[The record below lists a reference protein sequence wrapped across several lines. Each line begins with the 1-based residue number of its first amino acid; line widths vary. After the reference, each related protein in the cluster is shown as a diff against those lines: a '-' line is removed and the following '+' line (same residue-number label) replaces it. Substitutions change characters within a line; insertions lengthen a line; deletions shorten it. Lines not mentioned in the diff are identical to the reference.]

1 MQSSNEK
8 LRKALE
14 EGLEKDLSFIP
25 DDKEIK
31 KIYTPSSKLDE
42 QMQKLISRVQRKEKF
57 QIIVRNKKKLSYV
70 AVAAILILG
79 IRFAIP
85 LITVEEKGNDMATR
99 PESALESNDQ
109 YEAESTEN
117 KEMFDTSTEQ
127 SITSSGM
134 ENDFEWSIKSTSDDT
149 VILILTNPSADEWQY
164 TSITRIEKIDQDNV
178 SVVYTNDNLQEE
190 TLASA
195 SNIEETLNRFDYNM
209 DVSGRYILYRNINEN
224 QITLELEIP

>member
-14 EGLEKDLSFIP
+14 DSLEKDLSFVP

-31 KIYTPSSKLDE
+31 KIYTPSPKFEE
-42 QMQKLISRVQRKEKF
+42 QMRKLIKRIRMKEKF
-57 QIIVRNKKKLSYV
+57 QIIVMNKKKLSYV

-79 IRFAIP
+79 IRLSMP
-85 LITVEEKGNDMATR
+85 LITVEEKGNEMATR

-109 YEAESTEN
+109 YEAKNNEKS
-117 KEMFDTSTEQ
+117 DTTTEQ

-149 VILILTNPSADEWQY
+149 VILILANPSADEWHY
-164 TSITRIEKIDQDNV
+164 TGITRIEKIDQDKV
-178 SVVYTNDNLQEE
+178 SVVYTSDNLQEE

-195 SNIEETLNRFDYNM
+195 SNIEETLNRFDYSM

>member
-14 EGLEKDLSFIP
+14 DSLEKDLSFVP

-31 KIYTPSSKLDE
+31 KIYTPSPKFEE
-42 QMQKLISRVQRKEKF
+42 QMRKLIKRIRMKEKF
-57 QIIVRNKKKLSYV
+57 QIIVMNKKKLSYV

-79 IRFAIP
+79 IRLSMP
-85 LITVEEKGNDMATR
+85 LITVEEKGNEMATR

-109 YEAESTEN
+109 YEAKNNEKS
-117 KEMFDTSTEQ
+117 DTTTEQ

-149 VILILTNPSADEWQY
+149 VILILANPSADEWHY
-164 TSITRIEKIDQDNV
+164 TGITRIEKIDQDNV

-190 TLASA
+190 ALASA
-195 SNIEETLNRFDYNM
+195 SNIEETLNRFDYKM

>member
-14 EGLEKDLSFIP
+14 DSLEKDLSFVP

-31 KIYTPSSKLDE
+31 KIYTPSPKFEE
-42 QMQKLISRVQRKEKF
+42 QMRKLIKRIRMKEKF
-57 QIIVRNKKKLSYV
+57 QTIVMNKKKLSYV

-79 IRFAIP
+79 IRLSMP
-85 LITVEEKGNDMATR
+85 LITVEEKGNEMATR

-109 YEAESTEN
+109 YEAKNNEKS
-117 KEMFDTSTEQ
+117 DTTTEQ

-149 VILILTNPSADEWQY
+149 VILILANPSADEWHY
-164 TSITRIEKIDQDNV
+164 TGITRIEKIDQDKV
-178 SVVYTNDNLQEE
+178 SVVYTSDNLQEE

-195 SNIEETLNRFDYNM
+195 SNIEETLNRFDYSM

>member
-14 EGLEKDLSFIP
+14 DSLEKDLSFVP

-31 KIYTPSSKLDE
+31 KIYTPSPKFEE
-42 QMQKLISRVQRKEKF
+42 QMRKLIKRIRMKEKF
-57 QIIVRNKKKLSYV
+57 QIIVMNKKKLSYV

-79 IRFAIP
+79 IRLSMP
-85 LITVEEKGNDMATR
+85 LITVEEKGNEMATR

-109 YEAESTEN
+109 YEAKNNEKS
-117 KEMFDTSTEQ
+117 DTTTEQ

-149 VILILTNPSADEWQY
+149 VILILANPSVDEWHY
-164 TSITRIEKIDQDNV
+164 TGITRIEKIDQDKV
-178 SVVYTNDNLQEE
+178 SVVYTSDNLQEE

-195 SNIEETLNRFDYNM
+195 SNIEETLNRFDYSM

>member
-14 EGLEKDLSFIP
+14 DSLEKDLSFVP
-25 DDKEIK
+25 ADKEIK
-31 KIYTPSSKLDE
+31 KIYTPSPKFEE
-42 QMQKLISRVQRKEKF
+42 QMRKLIKRIRMKEKF
-57 QIIVRNKKKLSYV
+57 QTIVMNKKKLSYV

-79 IRFAIP
+79 IRLSMP
-85 LITVEEKGNDMATR
+85 LITVEEKGNEMATR

-109 YEAESTEN
+109 YEAKNNEKS
-117 KEMFDTSTEQ
+117 DTTTEQ

-149 VILILTNPSADEWQY
+149 VILILANPSADEWHY
-164 TSITRIEKIDQDNV
+164 TSITRIEKIDQDKV
-178 SVVYTNDNLQEE
+178 SVVYTSDNLQEE

-195 SNIEETLNRFDYNM
+195 SNIEETLNRFDYSM

>member
-14 EGLEKDLSFIP
+14 DSLEKDLSFVP

-31 KIYTPSSKLDE
+31 KIYTPSPKFEE
-42 QMQKLISRVQRKEKF
+42 QMRKLIKRIRMKEKF
-57 QIIVRNKKKLSYV
+57 QIIVMNKKKLSYV

-79 IRFAIP
+79 IRLSMP
-85 LITVEEKGNDMATR
+85 LITVEEKGNEMATR

-109 YEAESTEN
+109 YEAKNNEKS
-117 KEMFDTSTEQ
+117 DTTTEQ

-149 VILILTNPSADEWQY
+149 VILILANPSADEWHY
-164 TSITRIEKIDQDNV
+164 TSITRIEKIDQDKV
-178 SVVYTNDNLQEE
+178 SVVYTSDNLQEE

-195 SNIEETLNRFDYNM
+195 SNIEETLNRFDYSM

>member
-14 EGLEKDLSFIP
+14 DSLEKDLSFVP

-31 KIYTPSSKLDE
+31 KIYTPSPKFEE
-42 QMQKLISRVQRKEKF
+42 QMRKLIKRIRMKEKF
-57 QIIVRNKKKLSYV
+57 QIIVMNKKKLSYV

-79 IRFAIP
+79 IRLSMP
-85 LITVEEKGNDMATR
+85 LITVVEKGNEMATR

-109 YEAESTEN
+109 YEAKNNEKS
-117 KEMFDTSTEQ
+117 DTTTEQ

-149 VILILTNPSADEWQY
+149 VILILANPSADEWHY
-164 TSITRIEKIDQDNV
+164 TSITRIEKIDQDKV
-178 SVVYTNDNLQEE
+178 SVVYTSDNLQEE

-195 SNIEETLNRFDYNM
+195 SNIEETLNRFDYSM

>member
-14 EGLEKDLSFIP
+14 DSLEKDLSFVP

-31 KIYTPSSKLDE
+31 KIYTPSPKFEE
-42 QMQKLISRVQRKEKF
+42 QMRKLIKRIRMKEKF
-57 QIIVRNKKKLSYV
+57 QIIVMNKKKLSYV

-79 IRFAIP
+79 IRLSMP
-85 LITVEEKGNDMATR
+85 LITVEEKGNEMATR

-109 YEAESTEN
+109 YKAESTEN
-117 KEMFDTSTEQ
+117 NEKSDTTTEQ

-134 ENDFEWSIKSTSDDT
+134 ENDFKWNIKSTSDDT
-149 VILILTNPSADEWQY
+149 VILVLANHSADEWHY
-164 TSITRIEKIDQDNV
+164 TGITRIEKIEQDNV

-209 DVSGRYILYRNINEN
+209 DVSGKYILYRNINEN